1 MHDMITRDLDIVSC
15 IICSYDVTGVDLR
28 FRPISKE
35 LESSMYNNSV
45 HIILVNLKKVKK
57 VKVQK
62 KLYVRTFQSKQCL
75 VENILV
81 KFQKHSSRSRNGNY
95 GQN

>member
-1 MHDMITRDLDIVSC
+1 MTSRVLIYTFGQSV
-15 IICSYDVTGVDLR
+15 
-28 FRPISKE
+28 K
-35 LESSMYNNSV
+35 SSLYNNSV

-57 VKVQK
+57 VKVKK

-95 GQN
+95 GQNWFQMLKD